1 MRKTRCYTETEK
13 AQILEEVRLCG
24 NMTAVAKKN
33 NMPVGTIATW
43 IKPKYKKKPKAE
55 GVATDHD
62 AIKKLKSQLADSE
75 LENKI
80 LKELL
85 KKTYQIWDTD

>member
-1 MRKTRCYTETEK
+1 MRKSRSYTPEEK
-13 AQILEEVRLCG
+13 AQILEEVKSTG
-24 NMTAVAKKN
+24 NVKVVAQRHS
-33 NMPVGTIATW
+33 MPPSTIATW
-43 IKPKYKKKPKAE
+43 IKPRYKKKDKITRDYDQE
-55 GVATDHD
+55 
-62 AIKKLKSQLADSE
+62 IKELKTKLEDSD

>member
-1 MRKTRCYTETEK
+1 MQKSRSYTPEEK
-13 AQILEEVRLCG
+13 AQILEEVKSTG
-24 NMTAVAKKN
+24 NVKAVAKRHG
-33 NMPVGTIATW
+33 MPPSTIATW
-43 IKPKYKKKPKAE
+43 IKPRYKKKDKITRGYNQEIKDLKA
-55 GVATDHD
+55 
-62 AIKKLKSQLADSE
+62 KLDDFD